1 VQRPVKKVKEF
12 GIMKGLKH
20 LALSQK
26 FVTKPMMMLAA
37 ITAIAILSVSILSV
51 STKAVSIQDGKEVQT
66 VYTLSSEPD
75 AILDAAGVE
84 LGSKDEYTFSGMEGT
99 NGKITLLRAFPVTV
113 DAYGKT
119 YKVETTG
126 GTVAD
131 ALKAAGIELS
141 EEDILNF
148 SKEDTLKSG
157 MAIAVTDVE
166 FKTEAKEISIP
177 YSTKVVYDDNL
188 EEGKTSLKEGTQGVK
203 VITYTYKFVDG
214 QLVDTQVASETVAKA
229 PVDAV
234 KTVGTK
240 KKPTNTY
247 KNSQTKYVSGLVPAQ
262 DFELDENGIPVKYTK
277 KISGKASAYSG
288 GGVTATGKSVRTGY
302 VAVNPNVIPYGT
314 RLFIRCQNGSYI
326 YGYAVAEDTGGFTKS
341 TDRVVDLYFPT
352 QSQCKTFG
360 VRYVDIY
367 VLG

>member
-1 VQRPVKKVKEF
+1 
-12 GIMKGLKH
+12 MKGLKH
-20 LALSQK
+20 LGKSLRYVS
-26 FVTKPMMMLAA
+26 KPMMMLAA

-51 STKAVSIQDGKEVQT
+51 STKAVSIYDGKQVQT
-66 VYTLSSEPD
+66 VYTLSSKPE

-84 LGSKDEYTFSGMEGT
+84 LGHKDEFKASGMDSA

-119 YKVETTG
+119 YTVETTG

-131 ALKAAGIELS
+131 ALKAAGIKIS
-141 EEDILNF
+141 DEDILNF
-148 SKEDTLKSG
+148 SKEDSLKSG
-157 MAIAVTDVE
+157 MTIAVTDIE
-166 FKTEAKEISIP
+166 YKTEAKQVNIP
-177 YSTKVVYDDNL
+177 YSTKVVYDDQL
-188 EEGKTSLKEGTQGVK
+188 EKGKTKLKEGKQGVK
-203 VITYTYKFVDG
+203 VISYTYKFVDG
-214 QLVDTQVASETVAKA
+214 VLVDTQVADQTVTVE

-234 KTVGTK
+234 KTIGTK
-240 KKPTNTY
+240 KQPTNTY
-247 KNSQTKYVSGLVPAQ
+247 KNSGTKYVSGLVPAQ
-262 DFELDENGIPVKYTK
+262 DFELDANGIPTKYTK

-302 VAVNPNVIPYGT
+302 VAVNPKQIPYGT

-352 QSQCKTFG
+352 ESQCKSFG